1 MHAANHFLIIVVL
14 FYFQNCL
21 PLKRG
26 PFLWRRDASLRR
38 IVKKSNSSSSNNGC
52 DASEPVEEKNV
63 ADLLKGSLWAPPLRG
78 SWGGLIPENYDGS
91 QLIFSRSVAGR
102 ESSEKR
108 PVGKCEK
115 LPAARIFFGQRRP
128 TVNDC

>member
-1 MHAANHFLIIVVL
+1 MSATT
-14 FYFQNCL
+14 
-21 PLKRG
+21 P
-26 PFLWRRDASLRR
+26 R
-38 IVKKSNSSSSNNGC
+38 IMG
-52 DASEPVEEKNV
+52 
-63 ADLLKGSLWAPPLRG
+63 
-78 SWGGLIPENYDGS
+78 GGLIPENYDGS